1 MDISIAI
8 HANFE
13 KEEDEEECVEEEEE
27 GKPEHMSQASF
38 WKALKTISG
47 IVRLKW
53 KGPTQFHYSMFWI

>member
-13 KEEDEEECVEEEEE
+13 KKEDEEECVEEEEE

-38 WKALKTISG
+38 
-47 IVRLKW
+47 
-53 KGPTQFHYSMFWI
+53 